1 MTVLFH
7 LCLCVML
14 LVDTCCEELC
24 FDVRCFAWLGL
35 AISDISSKLAALCLM
50 AWLEGLMTSWY
61 CLA

>member
-24 FDVRCFAWLGL
+24 FDVRCFALF
-35 AISDISSKLAALCLM
+35 
-50 AWLEGLMTSWY
+50 
-61 CLA
+61 CLAGPSLLARESLLHCV